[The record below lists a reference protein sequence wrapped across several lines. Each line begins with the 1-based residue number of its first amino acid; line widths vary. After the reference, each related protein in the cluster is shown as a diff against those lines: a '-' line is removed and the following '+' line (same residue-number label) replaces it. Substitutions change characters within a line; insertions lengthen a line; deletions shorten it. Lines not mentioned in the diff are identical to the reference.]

1 MTIKIIKNKKKINE
15 NQVLVIIK
23 IVGSL
28 RYNHV
33 KFLKLFIQTTF
44 LGSK

>member
-1 MTIKIIKNKKKINE
+1 MLTYQKLTKKMNE
-15 NQVLVIIK
+15 NKVFIILK

-33 KFLKLFIQTTF
+33 KFLKIFIQTTF